1 MKLLEEKIKKWLEVD
16 IGSGDDYGSGYD
28 DGSGDGSGYGDGYG
42 YSSGYG
48 SGSGDD
54 YGSGDGYGYGS
65 SYSEGD
71 GYGYGDGSGTG
82 DGYGYG
88 DGSGYGSGD
97 SYGYGDG
104 WKSIN
109 GNKIYRIDNVLTII
123 THLNKNVAK
132 GKILNRDLTTE
143 DCYVV
148 KGHNEFSHGKT
159 IKEAMQ
165 SLEEKIFDNMNTE
178 ETIEEFRKKFKDGR
192 KYKGTTF
199 FKWHH
204 NLTGSCLMGRE
215 SFVKNNEIDL
225 NKMYSVQEF
234 IKLTE
239 NDFGGSVIRELKQ
252 YYK

>member
-1 MKLLEEKIKKWLEVD
+1 MKLLEEKIKKWLKVD
-16 IGSGDDYGSGYD
+16 IGYGYGDGSGSGSGGVYGD
-28 DGSGDGSGYGDGYG
+28 GYGYGTRYSEGDGYGDGSGDGSGDGYGNGFGDGYG
-42 YSSGYG
+42 YGCG
-48 SGSGDD
+48 N
-54 YGSGDGYGYGS
+54 GSGDGYGYGCGS
-65 SYSEGD
+65 GD
-71 GYGYGDGSGTG
+71 GYEY
-82 DGYGYG
+82 
-88 DGSGYGSGD
+88 
-97 SYGYGDG
+97 G

-165 SLEEKIFDNMNTE
+165 SLEEKIFDNMDTE

-215 SFVKNNEIDL
+215 NFVKNNEIDL

-239 NDFGGSVIRELKQ
+239 NDFGGSVIRKLKQ
-252 YYK
+252 YYN

>member
-1 MKLLEEKIKKWLEVD
+1 MKLLEEKIKKWLKVD
-16 IGSGDDYGSGYD
+16 IGYGYGYGSGYGGVYG
-28 DGSGDGSGYGDGYG
+28 DGYGYGSGYGDGGVYGDGSGYGSGYGYGDGYG
-42 YSSGYG
+42 
-48 SGSGDD
+48 

-65 SYSEGD
+65 SNGSGNGFGYSF
-71 GYGYGDGSGTG
+71 GYGDG
-82 DGYGYG
+82 YK
-88 DGSGYGSGD
+88 
-97 SYGYGDG
+97 YGDG

-132 GKILNRDLTTE
+132 GKILNGDLTTE

-165 SLEEKIFDNMNTE
+165 SLEEKIFDNMDTKE
-178 ETIEEFRKKFKDGR
+178 AIEEFRKKFKDGR

>member
-28 DGSGDGSGYGDGYG
+28 NGSGDGSGYGDGYG

-48 SGSGDD
+48 SGSGND
-54 YGSGDGYGYGS
+54 YGSGY
-65 SYSEGD
+65 
-71 GYGYGDGSGTG
+71 GYGYGDGYGSGDGCGYSSG
-82 DGYGYG
+82 DGYGDG
-88 DGSGYGSGD
+88 DGD
-97 SYGYGDG
+97 N

-132 GKILNRDLTTE
+132 GKILNGDLTTE

-165 SLEEKIFDNMNTE
+165 SLEEKIFDNMDTE

>member
-1 MKLLEEKIKKWLEVD
+1 MKLLEEKIKKWLKVD
-16 IGSGDDYGSGYD
+16 IGYGYGDGNGSGDGYRDGSGYGD
-28 DGSGDGSGYGDGYG
+28 GSSYSNGTSYSYDSGDGSGDGSGG
-42 YSSGYG
+42 
-48 SGSGDD
+48 
-54 YGSGDGYGYGS
+54 
-65 SYSEGD
+65 
-71 GYGYGDGSGTG
+71 GYGDGSG
-82 DGYGYG
+82 DG
-88 DGSGYGSGD
+88 
-97 SYGYGDG
+97 YGYGDG

-165 SLEEKIFDNMNTE
+165 SLEEKIFDNMDTE
-178 ETIEEFRKKFKDGR
+178 ETIEEFRKKFKDDR

-252 YYK
+252 YYN

>member
-1 MKLLEEKIKKWLEVD
+1 MKLLEEKIKKWLKVD
-16 IGSGDDYGSGYD
+16 IGYGYGDGSGSGSGGVYGD
-28 DGSGDGSGYGDGYG
+28 GYGYGTRYSEGDGYGDGSGDGSGDGYG
-42 YSSGYG
+42 N
-48 SGSGDD
+48 
-54 YGSGDGYGYGS
+54 GSGDGYGYGCGNGS
-65 SYSEGD
+65 GD
-71 GYGYGDGSGTG
+71 GYGYGCGSG
-82 DGYGYG
+82 DGYEY
-88 DGSGYGSGD
+88 
-97 SYGYGDG
+97 G

-165 SLEEKIFDNMNTE
+165 SLEEKIFDNMDTE

-215 SFVKNNEIDL
+215 NFVKNNEIDL

-239 NDFGGSVIRELKQ
+239 NDFGGSVIRKLKQ
-252 YYK
+252 YYN

>member
-28 DGSGDGSGYGDGYG
+28 NGSGDGSGNGN
-42 YSSGYG
+42 
-48 SGSGDD
+48 
-54 YGSGDGYGYGS
+54 
-65 SYSEGD
+65 
-71 GYGYGDGSGTG
+71 GYGYGDN
-82 DGYGYG
+82 
-88 DGSGYGSGD
+88 
-97 SYGYGDG
+97 

-132 GKILNRDLTTE
+132 GKILNGDLTTE

-215 SFVKNNEIDL
+215 NFVKNNEIDL

>member
-1 MKLLEEKIKKWLEVD
+1 MKLLEEKIKKWLKVN
-16 IGSGDDYGSGYD
+16 IDYGFGE
-28 DGSGDGSGYGDGYG
+28 GDGSGYGGGYG
-42 YSSGYG
+42 N
-48 SGSGDD
+48 
-54 YGSGDGYGYGS
+54 GYGYGS

-71 GYGYGDGSGTG
+71 GYG
-82 DGYGYG
+82 
-88 DGSGYGSGD
+88 DGSGYGSGYGYGNGYGYGEGD
-97 SYGYGDG
+97 GTGYGSSNGTGYGSIDSSSYGYGDGYGYG

-123 THLNKNVAK
+123 THLNKNIAK
-132 GKILNRDLTTE
+132 GKILNGDLTTE

-165 SLEEKIFDNMNTE
+165 SLEEKIFDNMDTE

>member
-48 SGSGDD
+48 SGSGND
-54 YGSGDGYGYGS
+54 YGSGY
-65 SYSEGD
+65 
-71 GYGYGDGSGTG
+71 GYGYGDGYGSG
-82 DGYGYG
+82 DGCGYSSGDGYG
-88 DGSGYGSGD
+88 DGS
-97 SYGYGDG
+97 GDG

-132 GKILNRDLTTE
+132 GKILNGDLTTE

-165 SLEEKIFDNMNTE
+165 SLEEKIFDNMDTE

>member
-1 MKLLEEKIKKWLEVD
+1 MKLLEEKIKKWLKVN
-16 IGSGDDYGSGYD
+16 IDYGFGE
-28 DGSGDGSGYGDGYG
+28 GDGSGYGGGYG
-42 YSSGYG
+42 N
-48 SGSGDD
+48 
-54 YGSGDGYGYGS
+54 GYGYGS

-71 GYGYGDGSGTG
+71 GYGDGSGYG
-82 DGYGYG
+82 SGYGYGNGYGYGSG
-88 DGSGYGSGD
+88 DGSGYGSSNGTGYGSID
-97 SYGYGDG
+97 SSSYGYGDGYGYG

-123 THLNKNVAK
+123 THLNKNIAK
-132 GKILNRDLTTE
+132 GKILNGDLTTE

-165 SLEEKIFDNMNTE
+165 SLEEKIFDNMDTE

>member
-1 MKLLEEKIKKWLEVD
+1 MKLLEEKIKKWLKVD
-16 IGSGDDYGSGYD
+16 I
-28 DGSGDGSGYGDGYG
+28 
-42 YSSGYG
+42 
-48 SGSGDD
+48 
-54 YGSGDGYGYGS
+54 
-65 SYSEGD
+65 

-82 DGYGYG
+82 SGGVYGDGYGYGTRYSEGDGSGDGSGDGDGYGDGYG
-88 DGSGYGSGD
+88 DGSGYGYGSSNGSGCGSGD
-97 SYGYGDG
+97 GSGDG

-165 SLEEKIFDNMNTE
+165 SLEEKIFDNMDTE
-178 ETIEEFRKKFKDGR
+178 EAIEEFRKKFKDGR

>member
-28 DGSGDGSGYGDGYG
+28 DGSGDGSG
-42 YSSGYG
+42 
-48 SGSGDD
+48 SGDD
-54 YGSGDGYGYGS
+54 YGSGY
-65 SYSEGD
+65 
-71 GYGYGDGSGTG
+71 GYGYGDGSGDG
-82 DGYGYG
+82 SGYGYGYG
-88 DGSGYGSGD
+88 DGSGDGYGYRSGD
-97 SYGYGDG
+97 GYGDGYGYGDD

-132 GKILNRDLTTE
+132 GKILNVDLTTE

-148 KGHNEFSHGKT
+148 KGYNKFSHGKT

-165 SLEEKIFDNMNTE
+165 SLEEKIFDNMDTE

-215 SFVKNNEIDL
+215 SFVKNNGIDL

-239 NDFGGSVIRELKQ
+239 NNFGGSVIRELKR